1 MNNIVDLVYFHTEE
15 TAQAELFTR
24 IDRWEKDCRDLSV
37 EAYHLNMNDTHVAHW
52 RELIA
57 DVPPELG
64 RTWSR
69 YWDASNAK
77 LWTIDLSTS
86 TSENQSNEQNPDAMT
101 TPVWQENPTWAGRNF
116 VSGMTKL
123 ADHSYLSTTG
133 DRTDRGLKSIQ
144 SGDILCIF
152 YSGGPVFAF
161 AMRTWAQLCNQITS
175 AKPLL
180 I

>member
-1 MNNIVDLVYFHTEE
+1 LTDGK
-15 TAQAELFTR
+15 
-24 IDRWEKDCRDLSV
+24 KDCRALSV

-52 RELIA
+52 RELIV

-86 TSENQSNEQNPDAMT
+86 TSENQSNEQNPDAMM

-133 DRTDRGLKSIQ
+133 DRNDRGPKSIQ
-144 SGDILCIF
+144 SGDIICIF
-152 YSGGPVFAF
+152 YSGGPIFASRCEHGRNF
-161 AMRTWAQLCNQITS
+161 ATKSLARNRY
-175 AKPLL
+175 
-180 I
+180 